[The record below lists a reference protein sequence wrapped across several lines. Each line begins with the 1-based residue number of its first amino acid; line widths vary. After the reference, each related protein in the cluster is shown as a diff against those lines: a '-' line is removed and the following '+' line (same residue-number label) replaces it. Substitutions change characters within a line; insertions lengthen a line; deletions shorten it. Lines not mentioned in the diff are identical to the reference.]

1 MWGHRHPRHHEWTD
15 GRTGEPP
22 STLTRLCIPADRY
35 FQQPKL
41 NLSSNTLLP
50 PTLCALKMPPHTL
63 VVDNGA
69 YTIKA
74 GFVTKNPSYND
85 CYLIPNCIARSRDR
99 RPLVGTQLESCRD
112 FGGMAFRRPVEKVMD
127 ALPSGGPATDTPQ
140 GYLVNWEAQKEI
152 WDRTFLDADSP
163 LHVLNPAPPV
173 AVQFSVKT
181 VRSP

>member
-1 MWGHRHPRHHEWTD
+1 MWGHELPRHHEWTD
-15 GRTGEPP
+15 GRTTIDANPAF
-22 STLTRLCIPADRY
+22 IPVDRY
-35 FQQPKL
+35 YQQPKL

-50 PTLCALKMPPHTL
+50 PTLCALKMPAHTL

-112 FGGMAFRRPVEKVMD
+112 FGGMAFRRPVEKV
-127 ALPSGGPATDTPQ
+127 
-140 GYLVNWEAQKEI
+140 
-152 WDRTFLDADSP
+152 
-163 LHVLNPAPPV
+163 
-173 AVQFSVKT
+173 
-181 VRSP
+181 